1 MNETSAIT
9 EALQEELWTRLN
21 HNVEQE
27 EFEMIMQ
34 AYRDEERLLLA
45 SENDREQDIQK
56 VNTYL

>member
-1 MNETSAIT
+1 MNKTSAIT

-21 HNVEQE
+21 QNVEPE

-34 AYRDEERLLLA
+34 AYRDEERSLLA

-56 VNTYL
+56 VNACM